1 MRRDARRENRADSR
15 ADSKHHRRG
24 TACRRQH
31 GDSCSL
37 ADSMTH
43 EERHD
48 HRNDRE
54 AIEDNEANGT
64 VAESS
69 TRNRE
74 VYPRFS
80 CGAFRD
86 GGLAAARREERWCGT
101 ERSKPRAQVGI
112 ICGSGDEVE
121 GGAEED
127 EQRSRGS
134 RASRHSG
141 LCCLE
146 MGIRLGRS
154 QSRRVV
160 KCRAWQ
166 SAKMRW

>member
-1 MRRDARRENRADSR
+1 MQETAWRLVFASRQHDSR
-15 ADSKHHRRG
+15 GEARSKQRPRG
-24 TACRRQH
+24 YRGQR
-31 GDSCSL
+31 GDWDSCRKL
-37 ADSMTH
+37 NTKQ
-43 EERHD
+43 
-48 HRNDRE
+48 
-54 AIEDNEANGT
+54 
-64 VAESS
+64 
-69 TRNRE
+69 RE

-154 QSRRVV
+154 HWSRRVV